1 MTPEVLLSTE
11 DLLVIGPPS
20 EITVDLDIGAK
31 GQRGSQIFLDM
42 GKPSEVFEGTP
53 LPYDLYFNLNP
64 LDSEYLNVYQY
75 ISVPVVGGSWVKVF
89 KIFPNE
95 LRKNYSL
102 DFNDGTAIK
111 VINVTDILPL
121 SLVSTVDAE
130 NFNIVYSIENQNPVA
145 SSIDSVSVVVD
156 EETEFI
162 NLEITIKALEY
173 KNNAWIPLGSSE
185 GDTGTRTTHLDIRVV

>member
-1 MTPEVLLSTE
+1 MSEVLLSTD
-11 DLLVIGPPS
+11 DLLVIGPPT
-20 EITVDLDIGAK
+20 EITVDLDLGAK

-53 LPYDLYFNLNP
+53 LPYDLFFNLNP

-75 ISVPVVGGSWVKVF
+75 LSVPVIGGTWVKVF

-95 LRKNYSL
+95 LKKNYTLS
-102 DFNDGTAIK
+102 FIEGTATK

-121 SLVSTVDAE
+121 SLVSTVESE
-130 NFNIVYSIENQNPVA
+130 NFNITYSVENQNPVA
-145 SSIDSVSVVVD
+145 SSIDSISVVVD

-162 NLEITIKALEY
+162 NLVIVIKALEY
-173 KNNAWIPLGSSE
+173 KDNSWIPLGSSD
-185 GDTGTRTTHLDIRVV
+185 GDTGTRTVHFDIRVV